1 MTGKEIRSSFIKFFG
16 EKGHKA
22 VDSSPLVPHGDPTL
36 LFTNAGM
43 VQFKSLFLGDEERD
57 YKKAVTVQKCL
68 RAGGKHN
75 DLENVGRTARHHTF
89 FEMLGNF
96 SFGDYFKAEAIEMAW
111 EYLTAVLKLDEDR
124 LIVTIF
130 DDDDEAGDIWEE
142 KIGLSKDKIVRC
154 GEKDNFWSMGDTGPC
169 GPCSEI
175 HYDQG
180 PTVGCGRPECDVEC
194 ECDRYL
200 EIWNL
205 VFMQYNRDENGIM
218 TPLPKPSIDTGMGL
232 ERLAAVVQGK
242 ASNYDSDIFA
252 GIFRHIEE
260 MSGRLYGDNESD
272 NISMRVIADH
282 IRATTFLI
290 SDGVLPSNEGRGY
303 VLRRVMRRAARHGR
317 RLGMTKPFLHLTA
330 GAVADEMG
338 HAYPALIE
346 ARSYAARVILSEEE
360 RFLNTLDHGMKLLED
375 EVEKLKK
382 DNSSVLPGDIAFK
395 LYDTFGFPLDLTED
409 ILKEEGMAV
418 DQSGFDDAME
428 KQKDAARQAWA
439 GSGEDKVSA
448 VYTAIAKE
456 GIAEPLFV
464 GYEQL
469 ETEATV
475 TAIIKDG
482 ASVGS
487 ASEGEEVELITDRSV
502 FYGESGGQK
511 GDEGLITN
519 SSGTISISITDTKK
533 PLGALTVHKG
543 KIKKGAIKKGDKL
556 LLKVNA
562 ASRAA
567 TSKNHTATHLLQ
579 SALRQVLGDHVKQAG
594 SLVGKDRLRFD
605 FTHFTSLSAQEV
617 SRIEEI
623 VNQQIWE
630 NKAVETELLSIA
642 DAKAKGATALFGE
655 KYGDEVRVVTVPDF
669 SMELCGGTHVG
680 RIGEIGPFKI
690 LSEGGIAA
698 GVRRIE
704 GITSALAYK
713 TSTKREHEL
722 KDIGTLLK
730 GQPGDIIKK
739 VEALLQ
745 KQKAV
750 EAELGKLKD
759 RLTSSGSDD
768 LMAKVVETGGIKLL
782 STDIEGADGQTLRTL
797 MDNLKEKI
805 GSGVVVL
812 GSSAGGKVS
821 LIAGVTKDLTDRFH
835 AGKIIG
841 AIAPIVGGK
850 GGGRP
855 DMAQAGG
862 KDVSKLGEALAA
874 VKGIIEKA
882 E

>member
-1 MTGKEIRSSFIKFFG
+1 MKGKEIRSSFVKFFE
-16 EKGHKA
+16 EKGHEV
-22 VDSSPLVPHGDPTL
+22 VDSSALVPHGDPTL

-57 YKKAVTVQKCL
+57 YKRAVTVQKCL

-96 SFGDYFKAEAIEMAW
+96 SFGDYFKTEAIEMAW
-111 EYLTAVLKLDEDR
+111 EYLTKVLKLDEDR
-124 LIVTIF
+124 LIITIF
-130 DDDDEAGDIWEE
+130 NDDDEAGKIWAE
-142 KIGLSKDKIVRC
+142 KIGLAKDKIIKC

-180 PTVGCGRPECDVEC
+180 PSVGCGKPECDVEC

-205 VFMQYNRDENGIM
+205 VFMQYNRDEKGVM

-242 ASNYDSDIFA
+242 ASNYDSDIFH
-252 GIFRHIEE
+252 GIFKHIEE
-260 MSGRLYGDNESD
+260 MSSRVYGDNDSD
-272 NISMRVIADH
+272 DISMRVIADH

-290 SDGVLPSNEGRGY
+290 SDGVLPSNEGKGY
-303 VLRRVMRRAARHGR
+303 VLRRIMRRAARHGR

-338 HAYPALIE
+338 DAYPALIE
-346 ARSYAARVILSEEE
+346 ARAYAARVILAEEE
-360 RFLNTLDHGMKLLED
+360 RFLNTLDHGMRLLDD
-375 EVEKLKK
+375 EIEKLKK
-382 DNSSVLPGDIAFK
+382 DSSLVLPGDIAFK

-409 ILKEEGMAV
+409 ILKEEGITV
-418 DQSGFDDAME
+418 DTEGFDRSME
-428 KQKDAARQAWA
+428 KQKDAARQAWS
-439 GSGEDKVSA
+439 GSGEDKVSSI
-448 VYTAIAKE
+448 YTALAKE
-456 GIAEPLFV
+456 GISETEFI
-464 GYEQL
+464 GYSQL

-475 TAIIKDG
+475 AAIIKDG
-482 ASVGS
+482 SSVDS
-487 ASEGEEVELITDRSV
+487 ASEGDEVEVITDKTV

-511 GDEGLITN
+511 GDHGLLTN
-519 SSGTISISITDTKK
+519 NSGDLSISITDTKK
-533 PLGALTVHKG
+533 PLGSLSVHRG
-543 KIKKGAIKKGDKL
+543 KVKKGSVKKGDRL

-567 TSKNHTATHLLQ
+567 TSRNHTATHLLQ
-579 SALRQVLGDHVKQAG
+579 AALRQVLGDHVKQAG

-630 NKAVETELLSIA
+630 NSQVSTELLSIA
-642 DAKAKGATALFGE
+642 EAKAKGATALFGE

-669 SMELCGGTHVG
+669 SMELCGGTHVAQ
-680 RIGEIGPFKI
+680 IGEIGPFKI

-704 GITSALAYK
+704 GLTSAKAYK
-713 TSTKREHEL
+713 TSIEREDEL
-722 KDIGTLLK
+722 KDIGALVK

-739 VEALLQ
+739 VEALVQ
-745 KQKAV
+745 KQKST

-759 RLTSSGSDD
+759 RLASSGSDD
-768 LMAKVVETGGIKLL
+768 LMGKVVEAGGIKLL
-782 STDIEGADGQTLRTL
+782 STDIEGADGKTLRTM
-797 MDNLKEKI
+797 MDSLKGKI
-805 GSGVVVL
+805 GSGVIVL
-812 GSSAGGKVS
+812 GSSADDKVS

-841 AIAPIVGGK
+841 EIAPIVGGK

-862 KDVSKLGEALAA
+862 KDVSKLGEALGA
-874 VKGIIEKA
+874 VKGLIEKA
-882 E
+882 G